1 MVRRPAGG
9 THLHQGRAR
18 DSQGRRRAGL
28 GSGVRRRPPCLEGGG
43 AVVAG
48 VGDGGRS
55 SDRVAGRRHSRRGSD
70 DDAGRGRPARRVPA
84 RPVARRHPGRRRRRS
99 GRAARCVADR
109 PAHRLPVRG
118 GPAALAVRPRP
129 RRRGVTAVRGQ
140 GVDGRAAPARHRQ
153 HRHPPARTGRQRRRL
168 AAPAAPDRRAVCD
181 RCAHA
186 SRRQAVGV
194 RLQRPRRALVSAGM
208 DEVFAAF
215 CDAGLWPRPGRS
227 MTARLAAAGITSPG
241 AVSLDALTKVE
252 GLGGPKRAEK
262 LAKTFVEAQP
272 RYAVVELLHAAG
284 LPVRHAFAAVDQL
297 GSSAAATL
305 RDDPW
310 RLLGS
315 GGLGPRDADV
325 FALRTLADRPGK
337 DDPRRGRAF
346 AAHVL
351 SRAARDGHTVRD
363 GETVAAALAG
373 VGVPD
378 PATAIAAAVDDGVVT
393 EFPSHPLV
401 VTTADRDP
409 SPESVTTPEP
419 ATVVGLTRYAMAEDA
434 VAEGLARLLAT
445 AQPIATPEG
454 TTSVT
459 GGLDPAQRDAVQQLA
474 AHGVVVLHGGP
485 GTGKSRTVAAV
496 VELAAARH
504 KRIALAAPTGRAA
517 KRLEELTGHDA
528 STLHRLLGAQAPAT
542 GDGWTGTPEFLH
554 GESWP
559 LDAEI
564 VVVDES
570 SMLDV
575 ELAAALV
582 EACADGTHLLLVGDP
597 AQLPSIGPG
606 RVLADVLES
615 GAVPAVELTTLHRQ
629 AEGGTIARL
638 AAAVRGGDLP
648 PVEDPTREVVV
659 VNAASSDEASRRV
672 LQLVTDSIPRALGI
686 PSAEVQ
692 VVTPVHRGPAGT
704 MALNKALKQ
713 RLNPGDGTVSGFDVG
728 DRVVATANHL
738 DDGFANGEVGVVVT
752 AAEGT
757 LTIDFGAGPVTVPAK
772 AIGDLVHGWAI
783 TVHRA
788 QGSEWPAVVSVL
800 TPEAGGMLS
809 RPLVYTAWTRAQRH
823 LSVVHA
829 AGAALARGVREVG
842 ARPRRTRL
850 TGLLRGDD

>member
-1 MVRRPAGG
+1 
-9 THLHQGRAR
+9 L
-18 DSQGRRRAGL
+18 L
-28 GSGVRRRPPCLEGGG
+28 GC
-43 AVVAG
+43 AG
-48 VGDGGRS
+48 V
-55 SDRVAGRRHSRRGSD
+55 
-70 DDAGRGRPARRVPA
+70 
-84 RPVARRHPGRRRRRS
+84 
-99 GRAARCVADR
+99 
-109 PAHRLPVRG
+109 
-118 GPAALAVRPRP
+118 
-129 RRRGVTAVRGQ
+129 
-140 GVDGRAAPARHRQ
+140 
-153 HRHPPARTGRQRRRL
+153 
-168 AAPAAPDRRAVCD
+168 
-181 RCAHA
+181 
-186 SRRQAVGV
+186 
-194 RLQRPRRALVSAGM
+194 
-208 DEVFAAF
+208 E
-215 CDAGLWPRPGRS
+215 
-227 MTARLAAAGITSPG
+227 
-241 AVSLDALTKVE
+241 
-252 GLGGPKRAEK
+252 
-262 LAKTFVEAQP
+262 
-272 RYAVVELLHAAG
+272 
-284 LPVRHAFAAVDQL
+284 
-297 GSSAAATL
+297 
-305 RDDPW
+305 
-310 RLLGS
+310 
-315 GGLGPRDADV
+315 PRDADV
-325 FALRTLADRPGK
+325 FALRMLAERPGK

-346 AAHVL
+346 TAHVL
-351 SRAARDGHTVRD
+351 ARAARDGHTVVT
-363 GETVAAALAG
+363 GETVMSALAG
-373 VGVPD
+373 LDVPD
-378 PATAIAAAVDDGVVT
+378 PAAAITAAVDDGVAA
-393 EFPSHPLV
+393 EFRSGSAPDS
-401 VTTADRDP
+401 
-409 SPESVTTPEP
+409 
-419 ATVVGLTRYAMAEDA
+419 TVVGLTRYAMAEEA

-445 AQPIATPEG
+445 AKPIATPEG

-496 VELAAARH
+496 VELAQARH
-504 KRIALAAPTGRAA
+504 QQIALAAPTGRAA

-528 STLHRLLGAQAPAT
+528 STLHRLLGAQAPAA
-542 GDGWTGTPEFLH
+542 GGGWTGTPEFLH

-559 LDAEI
+559 LDAAI
-564 VVVDES
+564 VVVDET

-582 EACADGTHLLLVGDP
+582 ESCADGTHLLLVGDP

-638 AAAVRGGDLP
+638 ASAVRGGELP
-648 PVEDPTREVVV
+648 PVDDPTREVVV
-659 VNAASSDEASRRV
+659 VNATSSDEASRRV

-713 RLNPGDGTVSGFDVG
+713 RLNPGDGTISGFDVG

-752 AAEGT
+752 AADST
-757 LTIDFGAGPVTVPAK
+757 LTVDFGAGPVTVPAK

-829 AGAALARGVREVG
+829 AGAALARGIREVG

-850 TGLLRGDD
+850 TGLLRGDG